1 MNMKECKDRGFL
13 KETNW
18 RKCPEC
24 KDSTHSIKFRDEES
38 IDGMKCQT
46 CDTIWNVDW
55 DTMTPL
61 YFSSHNLSMDYHLT
75 TIKDTLD
82 YINNDRKIRNRSG
95 EGTEKLDS
103 MIHDLTKVVRL
114 IKGLKKEES

>member
-1 MNMKECKDRGFL
+1 M
-13 KETNW
+13 
-18 RKCPEC
+18 
-24 KDSTHSIKFRDEES
+24 I
-38 IDGMKCQT
+38 CQT

-61 YFSSHNLSMDYHLT
+61 YSSSYNLSMDSHLN

-82 YINNDRKIRNRSG
+82 YLHDTRLKYTLG
-95 EGTEKLDS
+95 PTEKLDG

-114 IKGLKKEES
+114 IKELKEEHN